1 MPIIPKVSTAH
12 PEAWRVMNA
21 LRADASANYQA
32 VVPVATPDN
41 VREIGSVLVGTPALA
56 NEWYSALLNRIALVI
71 ITSKAWTNPWGF
83 MRRGDLEFGE
93 TVEEIY
99 IGLVQG
105 YARNVENAQRLVF
118 KRRFADVRSAF
129 HVQNFAS
136 YYPLTVERDE
146 IRKAFTSWDS
156 VEEFN
161 SRKIEQIYTSWEYD
175 EFNIL
180 KYMIGKAIVNGE
192 MAFINGVTINAAN
205 AKAAVSTI
213 KATSNSLLFLNDNY
227 NAAKVPS
234 HTPKDDQFLI
244 VSAAADAVLDVEVLA
259 DAFNMNKVEF
269 SGHRIMVDSFADID
283 EARLTTLMSDE
294 ETGVSSFVPFTSA
307 EKTLLGNVSAVLLD
321 RQWSQI
327 YGNLREFTENY
338 NGQGMYWNYFF
349 HVWQTFSY
357 SPFMNAIAFVSTN
370 AASLTDISLT
380 VTAKTQT
387 EAYTILTLQPDVT
400 LSALGS
406 KDVHF
411 VQTDDMTEAGITMTE
426 YGVMTIPADDETG
439 AVVVLSF
446 NGDLYQTTET
456 TTVEGVST
464 TTALAITSA
473 VDVGDE
479 IEVTIVSD

>member
-1 MPIIPKVSTAH
+1 MPVIPKISNAK
-12 PEAWRVMNA
+12 PEAWRIMNA
-21 LRADASANYQA
+21 LRNDASANYRS
-32 VVPVATPDN
+32 VVPVATADN

-99 IGLVQG
+99 IGLVNG
-105 YARNVENAQRLVF
+105 YARNVDNAQRLVF
-118 KRRFADVRSAF
+118 KRRFADVRTAF
-129 HVQNFAS
+129 HVQNFAA

-192 MAFINGVTINAAN
+192 MAFVNGVTISAAA
-205 AKAAVSTI
+205 AKSAVSSI
-213 KATSNSLLFLNDNY
+213 KAVSNELLFLKDKY

-234 HTPKDDQFLI
+234 HTTKEDQFLI
-244 VSAAADAVLDVEVLA
+244 VSANADAILDVEVLA
-259 DAFNMNKVEF
+259 DAFNMSKVEF

-283 EARLTTLMSDE
+283 EDRLTTLMSDE
-294 ETGVSSFVPFTSA
+294 ETGVSAFTPFTDA
-307 EKTLLGNVSAVLLD
+307 EKLLLANVSAVLLD

-357 SPFMNAIAFVSTN
+357 SPFMNAIAFVSSN
-370 AASLTDISLT
+370 AASLTEIELT
-380 VTAKTQT
+380 VTAKTET
-387 EAYTILTLQPDVT
+387 AAYTILTLTPAVT

-411 VQTDDMTEAGITMTE
+411 VQTDAMTAAGITMTE
-426 YGVMTIPADDETG
+426 YGVMTIPASNVSG
-439 AVVVLSF
+439 AVVKLMF
-446 NGDLYQTTET
+446 NGDEYQTSETEDN
-456 TTVEGVST
+456 T
-464 TTALAITSA
+464 TTALAITKA

-479 IEVTIVSD
+479 IEVTEVPVE

>member
-1 MPIIPKVSTAH
+1 MPVIPKISTAR
-12 PEAWRVMNA
+12 PEAWRIMNA
-21 LRADASANYQA
+21 LRNDASANYRS
-32 VVPVATPDN
+32 VVPVATADN

-99 IGLVQG
+99 IGLVNG
-105 YARNVENAQRLVF
+105 YTRNVDNAQRLVF
-118 KRRFADVRSAF
+118 KRRFADVRTAF
-129 HVQNFAS
+129 HVQNFAA

-146 IRKAFTSWDS
+146 IRKAFTSWDA

-192 MAFINGVTINAAN
+192 LAFENGVTISAAA
-205 AKAAVSTI
+205 AKSAVSAI
-213 KATSNSLLFLNDNY
+213 KAVSNELLFLKDKY

-234 HTPKDDQFLI
+234 HTAKEDQFLI
-244 VSAAADAVLDVEVLA
+244 VSAGADAILDVEVLA
-259 DAFNMNKVEF
+259 DAFNMSKVEF
-269 SGHRIMVDSFADID
+269 AGHRIMVDSFADID

-294 ETGVSSFVPFTSA
+294 ETGVSTFVPFTSA

-321 RQWSQI
+321 RQWAQI
-327 YGNLREFTENY
+327 YGNLREFTDAY

-370 AASLTDISLT
+370 AASLTNISLT
-380 VTAKTQT
+380 VSAKTET
-387 EAYTILTLQPDVT
+387 AAYTILTLTPDVT

-411 VQTDDMTEAGITMTE
+411 VQTDAMTAAGITMTE
-426 YGVMTIPADDETG
+426 YGVMTIPASDVSG
-439 AVVVLSF
+439 AVVKLMF
-446 NGDLYQTTET
+446 NGDEYQTSETED
-456 TTVEGVST
+456 ST
-464 TTALAITSA
+464 TTALAITKS

-479 IEVTIVSD
+479 IEVTAVE

>member
-1 MPIIPKVSTAH
+1 MPVIPKISTAR
-12 PEAWRVMNA
+12 PEAWRIMNA
-21 LRADASANYQA
+21 LRNDASANYRA
-32 VVPVATPDN
+32 VVPVATADN

-71 ITSKAWTNPWGF
+71 ITSKAWRNPWGF

-99 IGLVQG
+99 IGLVNG
-105 YARNVENAQRLVF
+105 YARNVDNAQRLVF

-146 IRKAFTSWDS
+146 IRKAFTSWDA

-192 MAFINGVTINAAN
+192 MAFVNGVTISAAA
-205 AKAAVSTI
+205 AKSAVSSI
-213 KATSNSLLFLNDNY
+213 KAISNELLFLKDKY

-234 HTPKDDQFLI
+234 HTAKEDQFLI
-244 VSAAADAVLDVEVLA
+244 VSADADAILDVEVLA
-259 DAFNMNKVEF
+259 DAFNMSKVEF

-294 ETGVSSFVPFTSA
+294 ETGVSSFVPFTDA
-307 EKTLLGNVSAVLLD
+307 EKLLLGNVSAVLLD

-357 SPFMNAIAFVSTN
+357 SPFMNAIAFVSSN
-370 AASLTDISLT
+370 AASLTDIELT
-380 VTAKTQT
+380 VTAKTET
-387 EAYTILTLQPDVT
+387 AAYTILTLTPAVT

-411 VQTDDMTEAGITMTE
+411 VQTAAMTAAGITMTE
-426 YGVMTIPADDETG
+426 YGVMTIPASDVSG
-439 AVVVLSF
+439 AVVKLMF
-446 NGDLYQTTET
+446 NGDEYQTSET
-456 TTVEGVST
+456 AEGS
-464 TTALAITSA
+464 TTALAITAS

-479 IEVTIVSD
+479 IEVTAVE